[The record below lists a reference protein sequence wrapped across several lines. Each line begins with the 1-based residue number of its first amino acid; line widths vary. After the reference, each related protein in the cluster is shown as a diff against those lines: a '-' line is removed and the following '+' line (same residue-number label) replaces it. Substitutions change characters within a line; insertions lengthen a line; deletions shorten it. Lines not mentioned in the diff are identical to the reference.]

1 MKTIFVVLA
10 VIFLLNSCTYDSS
23 ISVKNSTKDTLVFY
37 YTDQSVND
45 STINDLSEIQK
56 EYIVEINPKFRN
68 EYVIYPFEHR
78 TIIHHGK
85 WRHYPL
91 NDSLKLTFYI
101 FKFDTIK
108 KYEFDEIINKYIVF
122 RREQFTTEELHK
134 NDGII
139 KIK

>member
-1 MKTIFVVLA
+1 MKTILVVLSLY
-10 VIFLLNSCTYDSS
+10 FLLNSCTYDSS
-23 ISVKNSTKDTLVFY
+23 ISVKNNTKDTLVFY

-56 EYIVEINPKFRN
+56 EYIVEIDPKFRN
-68 EYVIYPFEHR
+68 EYVIYPYEHR

-108 KYEFDEIINKYIVF
+108 KYNFGEIVNKYKVF
-122 RREQFTTEELHK
+122 RRMQFNTEELNM